1 MVNSLLISCAKQRP
15 RCFDFNTAIKIAA
28 KKSNFEEQLMAFFFS
43 CIIKTTQS
51 YVRYIVLVRSR
62 SVIMCT
68 RKNLESDYKH
78 DKNETC
84 LCNYKKCQLVDPSGY
99 SINKSTISDNI
110 SMKKTWKIIKS
121 NAGYILQTKSDSLL
135 SLKKMQKQC
144 NLS

>member
-28 KKSNFEEQLMAFFFS
+28 KKSNFEEHFS

-51 YVRYIVLVRSR
+51 YGRYIVLVRSR

-110 SMKKTWKIIKS
+110 NMKKTWKIIKS

>member
-28 KKSNFEEQLMAFFFS
+28 KKSNFEEQFNMAFFFS
-43 CIIKTTQS
+43 CIIKTTQF

-84 LCNYKKCQLVDPSGY
+84 LCNYKKCQLVDPQWLF
-99 SINKSTISDNI
+99 NK
-110 SMKKTWKIIKS
+110 
-121 NAGYILQTKSDSLL
+121 
-135 SLKKMQKQC
+135 
-144 NLS
+144 

>member
-1 MVNSLLISCAKQRP
+1 
-15 RCFDFNTAIKIAA
+15 
-28 KKSNFEEQLMAFFFS
+28 MAFFFS
-43 CIIKTTQS
+43 CIIKTTQT
-51 YVRYIVLVRSR
+51 YVRCIVLVRSR